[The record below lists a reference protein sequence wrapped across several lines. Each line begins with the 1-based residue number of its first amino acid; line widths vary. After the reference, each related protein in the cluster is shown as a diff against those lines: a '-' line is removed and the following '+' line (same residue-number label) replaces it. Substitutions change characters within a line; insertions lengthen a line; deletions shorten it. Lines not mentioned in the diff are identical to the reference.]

1 MLKDALLAV
10 AKGTG
15 RKPCK
20 FGSITTSLDDET
32 RDALIVAMASDA
44 STMDITRALCADG
57 HSIGRDVVGS
67 KRACFKDP
75 SFNCCIRETIDN
87 CLSKNGDK

>member
-15 RKPCK
+15 KKPCK
-20 FGSITTSLDDET
+20 FASITNSLDAET
-32 RDALIVAMASDA
+32 STALILAMASDA

-75 SFNCCIRETIDN
+75 SFNCCIRETIDK
-87 CLSKNGDK
+87 CLSENEDK